1 LRPRIET
8 EAEDQ
13 SDVEEVN
20 HGYTQESQTLC
31 STHHR
36 RGIVHPGNGTTFE
49 VRDRSYATVWDAAV
63 RTLERRSLV
72 IVVADREAGVLRAEN
87 RMDWFSWGQV
97 VGVFIRPTRPDAERY
112 LVEVQSLKRARY
124 AFTGSDWTQSVIT
137 GMQADLGDKIPAQV
151 QK

>member
-1 LRPRIET
+1 MATRKSHKLSAALTIGAGLFIFGCATINSPT
-8 EAEDQ
+8 
-13 SDVEEVN
+13 
-20 HGYTQESQTLC
+20 
-31 STHHR
+31 
-36 RGIVHPGNGTTFE
+36 PGNGTTFE